1 MFGGSV
7 DTLVDGYLG
16 VITLFT
22 AALAGIM
29 VILGVQAARMEETKG
44 RAEPVLATAT
54 SRWAWF
60 GSHLAVVAIG
70 LVGLLL
76 VVGLVTGTG
85 AAVSVGD
92 SSYIWEMTVAHL
104 AHAPGV
110 LVLLGIAAL
119 LFGVLPRTVGV
130 IWVILGFGLF
140 TGLFGTIMDIPQWV
154 RNLLPMEHTGQPPLD
169 SISWAAM
176 VILVVV
182 AAGLVAVGLAAFRRR
197 DLETK

>member
-1 MFGGSV
+1 
-7 DTLVDGYLG
+7 
-16 VITLFT
+16 
-22 AALAGIM
+22 M
-29 VILGVQAARMEETKG
+29 VVLGVQAARWEETKG

-54 SRWAWF
+54 SRRAWF
-60 GSHLAVVAIG
+60 GGYLAVISIG

-76 VVGLVTGTG
+76 VVGLMTGLG

-92 SSYIWEMTVAHL
+92 GSHVWTVTAAHL

-119 LFGVLPRTVGV
+119 LFGVFPRAIGAT
-130 IWVILGFGLF
+130 WVVLGYSLF
-140 TGLFGTIMDIPQWV
+140 AGLFGALLDLPQWA

-169 SISWAAM
+169 SVSWPAV
-176 VILVVV
+176 VILLAI
-182 AAGLVAVGLAAFRRR
+182 AAGLAAAGLAGFQRR